1 MCIAVFNLRDTNLHG
16 GKAFS
21 DPPKKFCEVVKALKA
36 NIVSSKKK
44 NCSDYWLVENIKEDL
59 PDQLVSLYI
68 HI

>member
-44 NCSDYWLVENIKEDL
+44 NCSDY
-59 PDQLVSLYI
+59 
-68 HI
+68 